1 MALKRVFIQKAA
13 SAAFVFSTAVVSCSI
28 FLLQACSNMP
38 NGASSL
44 APRASSQPMTVEKVD
59 LDRYLGKWYEIA
71 RLPNRFQ
78 ELCKSNV
85 AATYSKAGN
94 ATTAAVKVENRCV
107 GDGGEVKQV
116 VGEARSVDV
125 SNSKLEV
132 RFAPAWLSWL
142 PLVWGD
148 YWVLHLEPDYSL
160 ALVGS
165 PDREFLW
172 VLSRSPTLD
181 KTKLDMLMGK
191 ARDQGFAVEKV
202 IATIQK

>member
-13 SAAFVFSTAVVSCSI
+13 SAAFVISTTAVFCSV
-28 FLLQACSNMP
+28 FLLQACTNMP
-38 NGASSL
+38 SGASSL
-44 APRASSQPMTVEKVD
+44 APKSSSQPMTVEKVD
-59 LDRYLGKWYEIA
+59 LERYLGKWYEIA

-85 AATYSKAGN
+85 AATYSKT
-94 ATTAAVKVENRCV
+94 ATASVKVENRCV

-116 VGEARSVDV
+116 VGEARSVDA

-172 VLSRSPTLD
+172 VLSRNPTLD

-191 ARDQGFAVEKV
+191 AREQGFAVEKV
-202 IATIQK
+202 TATLQK